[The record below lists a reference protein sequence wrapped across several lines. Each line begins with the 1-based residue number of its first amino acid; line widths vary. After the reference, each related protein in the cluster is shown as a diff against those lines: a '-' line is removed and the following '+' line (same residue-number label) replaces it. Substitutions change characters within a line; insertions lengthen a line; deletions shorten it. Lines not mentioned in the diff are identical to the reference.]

1 VALLWVG
8 LAVLAQ
14 AATPSPP
21 RLRIE
26 YVQSILR
33 EDQPLAVCT
42 RVEAARAEGARIAVA
57 VRDGDGQ
64 VLAAAGAS
72 GTPKPGAPWR
82 CECSLRLAGGTP
94 EALDV
99 VLTRASGAP
108 ELAKETLRVLDG
120 RKPLPPLRAQ
130 GMRLVDEQGRPVVI
144 RIEHRVHKPD
154 ERWPLVRWV
163 SHKLYGDKLAFNS
176 VLLLGEDLGAP
187 EDGYLSQFR
196 AAKAKFAARALPVP
210 SRVEPPTPP
219 ILRAVAALSAAEE
232 DPPPDLAVL
241 SLGHRDPDFGT
252 DLLLFERGLE
262 LIVQQLERRG
272 CGHLVLVSPLGP
284 SHLEKRLEP
293 YAAAAK
299 RVARTYRGRY
309 LDLRRSLDDDCWRSG
324 AGADRLLLR
333 FPNAKGHKALAEAL
347 TRAIVRLRR

>member
-1 VALLWVG
+1 LLWVG

-14 AATPSPP
+14 AATLSPP

-42 RVEAARAEGARIAVA
+42 RVEAERAEGTRIAVA
-57 VRDGDGQ
+57 VRDASGA
-64 VLAAAGAS
+64 VLAASGAA

-94 EALDV
+94 ASLEV

-108 ELAKETLRVLDG
+108 ELAKEILRVLDG

-130 GMRLVDEQGRPVVI
+130 GMRLVDEEGRPVVI

-154 ERWPLVRWV
+154 ERWPVVRWV
-163 SHKLYGDKLAFNS
+163 SHRLYGDKLAFNS

-187 EDGYLSQFR
+187 KEGYLSRFR
-196 AAKAKFAARALPVP
+196 AAKAKFAVRALPVP
-210 SRVEPPTPP
+210 SRVEPPSPP
-219 ILRAVAALSAAEE
+219 ILRAIAALSAVEAE
-232 DPPPDLAVL
+232 DPAPDLAVL

-262 LIVQQLERRG
+262 LMVQQLERRG

-293 YAAAAK
+293 YAAAAQ

-309 LDLRRSLDDDCWRSG
+309 LDLRRSLDDDCWRGG
-324 AGADRLLLR
+324 AAADRLLLR

-347 TRAIVRLRR
+347 LRAMARMRR